1 MSDFPLLHL
10 TVTDFRRIE
19 GARQFPLDAPVVLIH
34 GPNGTGK
41 TSLLSA
47 LELALTGAIRSME
60 RQSEQY
66 MDHLPFFGQP
76 FATVQALVTDS
87 LMSGSRNAKIKV
99 GGSHS
104 EGRPALQDDAA
115 SFYAERCY
123 LDQASLSRLLDL
135 YQDREGS
142 GQSALEKFVNE
153 LLGLEKLDALR
164 AGLSDA
170 NDFRRLKRLAL
181 GVDEAV
187 RQVKATDE
195 EYADEVSLRTD
206 ARIAITAA
214 RMAVLEAMDSLGLKV
229 DSDTTNRNLIR
240 QVRAALRNGV
250 SSEELATATTVHQEL
265 VALGGRI
272 SALVERPTPPRVDK
286 TRTALATAKS
296 ASEKWNLEDGERV
309 RAWEAVARAEAE
321 AAGVVV
327 QSEVRLSIENAL
339 LVLTQKK
346 ESDSAVRK
354 QLESLTTD
362 LAAER
367 LNLESLQN
375 QLADAHEHSS
385 ALVEI
390 LSAARLAVEDTGDTC
405 PVCERDFRETGR
417 GALPSFIDSKLEE
430 LTTHG
435 EHLVRLR
442 GDRDRR
448 SSQVVQMEA
457 ELAQLQARSL
467 PADQLSIISERIQ
480 LLSNLATQT
489 DEIEQ
494 VKARGADLAR
504 TVNDLQKALDDVEA
518 QTAEE
523 VFLAGE
529 IVKYASR
536 LKVEA
541 TPTTSSFKSVW
552 NQLLVQAQENLSHL
566 SETAERHRDAKAELG
581 QLEEQIEH
589 EAAIAKRLAEI
600 ADRKKLWSGRL
611 REAKRRQ
618 GIAREVHEAATRA
631 RTNIVQRVFTQS
643 LNDVWKSV
651 FTRLAPNEN
660 FVPGF
665 GIPSANKKAFDIKL
679 KTTHKLGQ
687 TSGPPQMMLSAGN
700 LNTAA
705 LSLFLALHLA
715 VEPVVPCLVFDDP
728 VQAMDEVHV
737 AQFAALVRL
746 LAKRNARQVIIA
758 VHERELFE
766 YLSLELSPAF
776 EGDELITIELGG
788 RAEDEDGG
796 VTRHVWRPDVAVQS

>member
-1 MSDFPLLHL
+1 MSDFPVRHL

-60 RQSEQY
+60 RQSEHY
-66 MDHLPFFGQP
+66 RDHLPFFGQP
-76 FATVQALVTDS
+76 YATVQALVADS
-87 LMSGSRNAKIKV
+87 LTSGSRDAKIKV
-99 GGSHS
+99 GGAHS
-104 EGRPALQDDAA
+104 EGRPAFIDAA
-115 SFYAERCY
+115 AKFYAERCY

-142 GQSALEKFVNE
+142 SQSALEKFVNE

-164 AGLSDA
+164 SGLSDA
-170 NDFRRLKRLAL
+170 TDFRRLKRLAL

-187 RQVKATDE
+187 REAKATTE
-195 EYADEVSLRTD
+195 EYADEISLRAE

-214 RMAVLEAMDSLGLKV
+214 RAAVLETMDSLELEV

-240 QVRAALRNGV
+240 QVRAALREGV
-250 SSEELATATTVHQEL
+250 SSEELANATTVHQEL
-265 VALGGRI
+265 VSLGGRI
-272 SALVERPTPPRVDK
+272 SALVERPTLLRVEK
-286 TRTALATAKS
+286 TRAALATAKS
-296 ASEKWNLEDGERV
+296 AREKWDSKDGERV
-309 RAWEAVARAEAE
+309 RSWEAVARAEAE
-321 AAGVVV
+321 AAGVEV

-346 ESDSAVRK
+346 ESAVAVRK

-367 LNLESLQN
+367 LNLQSLQN
-375 QLADAHEHSS
+375 LLADAHEHSS

-390 LSAARLAVEDTGDTC
+390 LSASRLAVEDAGDTC
-405 PVCERDFRETGR
+405 PVCERDFSETGR

-435 EHLVRLR
+435 EQLVNLR

-457 ELAQLQARSL
+457 EFAQLQARSL
-467 PADQLSIISERIQ
+467 PADQLSIISKRIR
-480 LLSNLATQT
+480 LLSDLATHT

-494 VKARGADLAR
+494 VKARGAELAR
-504 TVNDLQKALDDVEA
+504 NVMDLQRALDDIQA

-529 IVKYASR
+529 IVKYANR

-541 TPTTSSFKSVW
+541 TPTTSSFKTVW
-552 NQLLVQAQENLSHL
+552 NQLLVHAQENLSHL
-566 SETAERHRDAKAELG
+566 SDTAEMHRVAKAELE
-581 QLEEQIEH
+581 QLEEQIKY
-589 EAAIAKRLAEI
+589 EAAIAKRLADI
-600 ADRKKLWSGRL
+600 ADRKKLWHGRL

-618 GIAREVHEAATRA
+618 GIAKEVFEAATRA

-643 LNDVWKSV
+643 LNEVWKSV
-651 FTRLAPNEN
+651 FTRLAPNED
-660 FVPGF
+660 FIPGF
-665 GIPSANKKAFDIKL
+665 GIPSADKKAFDIKL
-679 KTTHKLGQ
+679 ETTHRFGK

-715 VEPVVPCLVFDDP
+715 VEPIVPCLVFDDP

-788 RAEDEDGG
+788 RAEEEDGG